1 MYCWKIL
8 RFSCFEDGGIRLGGD
23 CAGMRKNGT
32 HQEGDRILDIL
43 AVGLDGGFFA
53 GLVREPAGIGSRAG
67 LLVEMVHEDGAV
79 PGPAGLFPQEEG
91 GVVVGKGLSGHGH
104 DTLEGGCWAG
114 LK

>member
-1 MYCWKIL
+1 
-8 RFSCFEDGGIRLGGD
+8 
-23 CAGMRKNGT
+23 MRNGT
-32 HQEGDRILDIL
+32 HQEGNRILDIL

-53 GLVREPAGIGSRAG
+53 GLVREPAGVGSRAG

-91 GVVVGKGLSGHGH
+91 GAVTVGKGLSGHGH
-104 DTLEGGCWAG
+104 ENDALEGGYWAG